1 MIVKSYNFEKID
13 LSKNKIFLFY
23 GENEYQKKKII
34 NYISNNNEILKYDQ
48 NEILENNDL
57 FYNNIY
63 NASLFENK
71 KILIINRCSD
81 KLISIIE
88 NLNED
93 KLSETKI
100 ILLSDILEKK
110 SKLRNIFEKK
120 KNLICVAFYPDTDLT
135 LLKEADKF
143 FKKSNISISSD
154 TINQIIRKANGKR
167 TALYNEMEKIRLY
180 TNNGNNINN
189 EKLIK
194 LINLSEN
201 HSLSELVDNC
211 LIKNKKK
218 TIAILNENNFNNE
231 DCIIIIRMLLSKS
244 KKILQLSSNYEK
256 NKNID
261 QTILSARPP
270 IFWKDKE
277 IVKKQILQWR
287 PKNIRQLIIK
297 INEIELLI
305 KKNLNNSINL
315 VTDFLLEQ
323 CTKGTNS

>member
-23 GENEYQKKKII
+23 GENEYQKKKIV
-34 NYISNNNEILKYDQ
+34 NYIANNNEILKYDQ
-48 NEILENNDL
+48 NEILENNDF

-63 NASLFENK
+63 NASLFEDK
-71 KILIINRCSD
+71 KILIINKCSD
-81 KLISIIE
+81 KLINIVE

-167 TALYNEMEKIRLY
+167 TALYNEIEKIKLY
-180 TNNGNNINN
+180 TNNGKNINN
-189 EKLIK
+189 EKLLK

-218 TIAILNENNFNNE
+218 TITILNENNFNNE

-244 KKILQLSSNYEK
+244 KKILQLSSNYKK

-287 PKNIRQLIIK
+287 PENIRQLIIK

-323 CTKGTNS
+323 CAKGTNS